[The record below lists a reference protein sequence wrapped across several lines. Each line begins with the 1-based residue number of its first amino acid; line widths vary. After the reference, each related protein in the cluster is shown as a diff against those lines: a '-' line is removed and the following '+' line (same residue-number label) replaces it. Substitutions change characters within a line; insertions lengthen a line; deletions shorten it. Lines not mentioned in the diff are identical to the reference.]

1 MPDNQPQLYAVLTRF
16 LDMSP
21 TDAAGLFEVS
31 EDLATAWATGSVP
44 VPTDIEERLLDLLAM
59 LAEHAAEV
67 VNAVKGYDSP
77 NGVEFGIPSST
88 EEAQELGFP
97 SIGCFE
103 AMGVFVALALHT
115 DGIAVNFAR
124 RGSTTGSQQAIYAR
138 YLAEGDL
145 RDEE

>member
-1 MPDNQPQLYAVLTRF
+1 MPDNQPQLYAVLIRF

-21 TDAAGLFEVS
+21 TDASSLFEVS
-31 EDLATAWATGSVP
+31 EDLAAAWATASVP
-44 VPTDIEERLLDLLAM
+44 VPTNIEERLLDLLAT
-59 LAEHAAEV
+59 LVDHAAEV

-77 NGVEFGIPSST
+77 IGVEFGIPSST

-103 AMGVFVALALHT
+103 AMGAFVALALRAERI
-115 DGIAVNFAR
+115 GVNFAR

>member
-1 MPDNQPQLYAVLTRF
+1 MLTRF

-21 TDAAGLFEVS
+21 TAASSLFEGS
-31 EDLATAWATGSVP
+31 EDLATACATGSVP
-44 VPTDIEERLLDLLAM
+44 APTDIEERLPDLLAM

-77 NGVEFGIPSST
+77 NGVVFGIPSST

-103 AMGVFVALALHT
+103 AMGAFVALALRA
-115 DGIAVNFAR
+115 DGIGVNFAR